1 MNLTLMNEDVTNSL
15 KDWEDFWNS
24 YDEWS
29 SKDFEK
35 IWNEMEK
42 IEPLTPKKEE
52 LHSKYYY
59 DYDRNDLNRPNPFEK

>member
-1 MNLTLMNEDVTNSL
+1 MNEDVTNSQ

-29 SKDFEK
+29 YEDFEK
-35 IWNEMEK
+35 IWNKMEK
-42 IEPLTPKKEE
+42 IEPLTPEKQ

-59 DYDRNDLNRPNPFEK
+59 DYNRNDLNRPNPFKK

>member
-1 MNLTLMNEDVTNSL
+1 MNEDVTNSQ

-29 SKDFEK
+29 SKDFEE
-35 IWNEMEK
+35 IWNAMEE
-42 IEPLTPKKEE
+42 IEPLTPKKQ

-59 DYDRNDLNRPNPFEK
+59 DYNRNDLNRSNPFKK

>member
-1 MNLTLMNEDVTNSL
+1 MNLILMNEDVTNSQ

-42 IEPLTPKKEE
+42 IEPLTP
-52 LHSKYYY
+52 
-59 DYDRNDLNRPNPFEK
+59 EK

>member
-1 MNLTLMNEDVTNSL
+1 MNEDVTDSQ

-24 YDEWS
+24 PESNDEWG

-42 IEPLTPKKEE
+42 IEPLTP
-52 LHSKYYY
+52 
-59 DYDRNDLNRPNPFEK
+59 EK

>member
-1 MNLTLMNEDVTNSL
+1 MNLTLMNEDVTNSP

-29 SKDFEK
+29 YEDLEK

-42 IEPLTPKKEE
+42 IEPLTPEKK

-59 DYDRNDLNRPNPFEK
+59 DYNRNDLNRPNPFKK

>member
-1 MNLTLMNEDVTNSL
+1 MNEDVTNSP

-29 SKDFEK
+29 SEDLKK
-35 IWNEMEK
+35 IWNEMEE
-42 IEPLTPKKEE
+42 IESLTPKKEE

>member
-1 MNLTLMNEDVTNSL
+1 MNLILMHEDVTNSP

-29 SKDFEK
+29 FDDLEK

-42 IEPLTPKKEE
+42 IEPLTTKK
-52 LHSKYYY
+52 HMQNNYGTFTIS
-59 DYDRNDLNRPNPFEK
+59 RSITQRSRTITS